1 MSNLIPGNAKWAKG
15 QPPPTGC
22 KLCDFIRRFVRGTDK
37 TITFRSTDKNG
48 NPAGQQSGACGC

>member
-1 MSNLIPGNAKWAKG
+1 MSSVIPAKAKWAKG
-15 QPPPTGC
+15 QPPPTDC

-48 NPAGQQSGACGC
+48 EGKRG